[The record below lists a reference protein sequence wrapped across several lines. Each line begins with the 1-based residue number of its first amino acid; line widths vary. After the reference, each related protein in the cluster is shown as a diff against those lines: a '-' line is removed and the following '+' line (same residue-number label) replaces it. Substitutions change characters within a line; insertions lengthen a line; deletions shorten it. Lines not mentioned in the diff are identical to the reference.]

1 MTIETHDVRYLAG
14 DTEAAGMLAVP
25 SGNAKAP
32 GVAIFADIMG
42 LGKQTRAWAV
52 RIADELGY
60 LALAAD
66 VYGGGAVPDGFP
78 QGMEWLSALLQNP
91 DQLAA
96 RAGGALTMLKA
107 HPRCNGK
114 LGAIGF
120 CFGGS
125 TVLAI
130 VRDGNPD
137 LAAGVSFHG
146 GLQTAKPARKG
157 HVPAKVLVLTGAEDP
172 MVTHDH
178 ISALLNEM
186 RDAEADCQTI
196 AYTGAVHSFTNPDA
210 DGRMMPGI
218 KFHEPTN
225 RRSWGAMKTHFA
237 EVFGR

>member
-1 MTIETHDVRYLAG
+1 MAVETFPVTYLAG
-14 DTEAAGMLAVP
+14 DTEAHGVLAVP
-25 SGNAKAP
+25 GGSDKVP

-42 LGKQTRAWAV
+42 LGKQTRAWGE
-52 RIADELGY
+52 RMADALGY
-60 LALAAD
+60 VTLAAD
-66 VYGGGAVPDGFP
+66 VYGGGGVPKDFGE
-78 QGMEWLSALLQNP
+78 GMVWLSALLKNP

-96 RAGGALTMLKA
+96 RAAGALKVLHA

-114 LGAIGF
+114 VGAIGF

-146 GLQTAKPARKG
+146 GLQTTKPAVKG
-157 HVPAKVLVLTGAEDP
+157 KVPAKVLVLTGAEDP
-172 MVTHDH
+172 MVTHEH
-178 ISALLNEM
+178 IAAFLGEM
-186 RDAEADCQTI
+186 AAAEADCQTI
-196 AYTGAVHSFTNPDA
+196 AYTGAVHSFTNPEA

-225 RRSWGAMKTHFA
+225 RRSWVAMQTHFA
-237 EVFGR
+237 EVFGG

>member
-1 MTIETHDVRYLAG
+1 MTTETHEIRYLAG

-25 SGNAKAP
+25 RGHDKVP

-42 LGKQTRAWAV
+42 VGKQTRAWAM
-52 RIADELGY
+52 RIANDLGY

-66 VYGGGAVPDGFP
+66 VYGHGAVPDGFP
-78 QGMEWLSALLQNP
+78 QGMEWLTALLADP
-91 DQLAA
+91 DTLAA
-96 RAGGALTMLKA
+96 RAGGALTALKA

-137 LAAGVSFHG
+137 LSAGVSFHG

-157 HVPAKVLVLTGAEDP
+157 RVPAKVLVLTGAEDP

-178 ISALLNEM
+178 ISAFLTEM
-186 RDAEADCQTI
+186 AAAEADCQTI

-225 RRSWGAMKTHFA
+225 RRSWTAMRTHFA
-237 EVFGR
+237 EVFD

>member
-1 MTIETHDVRYLAG
+1 MAVETFPVTYLAG
-14 DTEAAGMLAVP
+14 DTEAQGVLAVP
-25 SGNAKAP
+25 AGSDKVP

-42 LGKQTRAWAV
+42 VGKQTKAWGE
-52 RIADELGY
+52 RIAAELGY
-60 LALAAD
+60 LTLAAD
-66 VYGGGAVPDGFP
+66 VYGGGNNPADFSE
-78 QGMEWLSALLQNP
+78 GMVWLSALLKNP

-96 RAGGALTMLKA
+96 RAAGALSVLKA

-137 LAAGVSFHG
+137 LAAAVSFHG
-146 GLQTAKPARKG
+146 GLQTTNPATKG
-157 HVPAKVLVLTGAEDP
+157 NVPAKVLVLTGAEDP
-172 MVTHDH
+172 MVTHEH
-178 ISALLNEM
+178 IAAFLGEM
-186 RDAEADCQTI
+186 AAAGADCQTI
-196 AYTGAVHSFTNPDA
+196 AYTGAVHSFTNPEA

-225 RRSWGAMKTHFA
+225 RRSWVAMQTHLA
-237 EVFGR
+237 EAFGS